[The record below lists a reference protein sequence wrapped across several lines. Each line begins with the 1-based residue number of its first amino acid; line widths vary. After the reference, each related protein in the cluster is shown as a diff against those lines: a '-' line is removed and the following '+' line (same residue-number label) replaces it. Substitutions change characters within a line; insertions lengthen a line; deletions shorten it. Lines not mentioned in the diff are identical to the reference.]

1 MAKMVHGIS
10 RFIRELSPLYRYLL
24 VIFAALLLYFFYI
37 YGASTNPPGFY
48 VDESGLA
55 YNAYLVAQT
64 GKGEFGGSFPLFFQ
78 FYTGGFSQF
87 ASPTHVYLLAFLFLF
102 FPPSILVARI
112 FAATMVFLASLLLGV
127 LAARVSRRPVI
138 GIIVALIALTTPWVF
153 EISRLVLDIFFYP
166 MAIVLFVLA
175 VHRAH
180 LRKRWSF
187 SDHAMLTVTL
197 ALLTYSYTIG
207 RLLAPLLALGLLLLV
222 VNKRRLIDVVK
233 TWLFYALTLIP
244 LIIFNARNPGRLMT
258 RFYLISY
265 VKPQTPWREIVV
277 RFIGRYFEDLSL
289 NKLLLVG
296 DINPRHH
303 VPGLQGTLGSFLF
316 APFILA
322 VMGIILVL
330 IYRRDAWWRFV
341 LYGLIVS
348 IVPGAL
354 TVDQA
359 HSFRNIAYPI
369 FLLLLTVP
377 ALEWLLERNKV
388 PGEQRVLPFGKDAV
402 KPKRS
407 NFGMPR
413 QARRVILAILL
424 VATFLQAAY
433 FQLHFRQEGHL
444 RGYVFDA
451 AYKQVYDAAV
461 AQPDRP
467 IYLVDGYWGPAYI
480 HAFWYA
486 TLQARD
492 KNEFVHLDYGSP
504 APAGGLVI
512 SSELTCV
519 NCDVIVKHDIY
530 TLYRAR

>member
-1 MAKMVHGIS
+1 MAKMVPSIS
-10 RFIRELSPLYRYLL
+10 HFTRELSPRCRDLL
-24 VIFAALLLYFFYI
+24 VISAVLLLYFYYI

-48 VDESGLA
+48 IDESGLA
-55 YNAYLVAQT
+55 YNAYLLAQT
-64 GKGEFGGSFPLFFQ
+64 GKGEFGVRLPLYFQ

-87 ASPTHVYLLAFLFLF
+87 ASPTHVYLLALVFLF
-102 FPPSILVARI
+102 FPPSIFVARV
-112 FAATMVFLASLLLGV
+112 FAATMFFLASLLLGV
-127 LAARVSRRPVI
+127 LASRVSHRRVI
-138 GIIVALIALTTPWVF
+138 GTIVALVALTTPWLF
-153 EISRLVLDIFFYP
+153 EISRLVLEIFFYP
-166 MAIVLFVLA
+166 MAIVLFLLA

-180 LRKRWSF
+180 LRKRWSL
-187 SDHAMLTVTL
+187 SDYAMLAATL

-207 RLLAPLLALGLLLLV
+207 RLLAPLLALGLLLFA
-222 VNKRRLIDVVK
+222 VNKQRLIDVAK
-233 TWLFYALTLIP
+233 TWLLYALTFIP
-244 LIIFNARNPGRLMT
+244 LIVFNARNPGRLMT

-265 VKPQTPWREIVV
+265 VKPQTPWREIPFQ
-277 RFIGRYFEDLSL
+277 FIGRYFEDLNL

-303 VPGLQGTLGSFLF
+303 VPGLQRTLGSFLF

-322 VMGIILVL
+322 VMGVILVL
-330 IYRRDAWWRFV
+330 VRHRRDAWWRFV

-354 TVDQA
+354 TLDQG

-377 ALEWLLERNKV
+377 ALEWLLEKDKV
-388 PGEQRVLPFGKDAV
+388 QGVLPFGDGKV

-407 NFGMPR
+407 DSDIPR
-413 QARRVILAILL
+413 QTRRVILALLL

-433 FQLHFRQEGHL
+433 FQRHFRQEGPL
-444 RGYVFDA
+444 RGYVFDT
-451 AYKQVYDAAV
+451 AYKQVYDVAV

-480 HAFWYA
+480 HAYWYA
-486 TLQARD
+486 TLQGRD

-504 APAGGLVI
+504 PPRGGLVI
-512 SSELTCV
+512 SSEGKCDK
-519 NCDVIVKHDIY
+519 CDVIAKHDVY
-530 TLYRAR
+530 MLYRAR